1 MVAVH
6 GMDARGNRRDAP
18 IAWGVVV
25 MLHALGACWLL
36 RPKPMA
42 AQQDVALQLVFV
54 QLPPPVVAARSP
66 VPRAAREAASH
77 VRREPATTAAGAA
90 SPMTALRVRPTGE
103 HRQTLRLSPPASG
116 DGPSFQRDVLADRG
130 SVQRPSP
137 ERFPM
142 REPPSP
148 AAMVRG
154 VAQTLFWPPGY
165 SDDPCSGLPEAVAA
179 FSRGRTE
186 RERNLLADAV
196 RERDRYC
203 RR

>member
-1 MVAVH
+1 
-6 GMDARGNRRDAP
+6 MDARGNRRDAP
-18 IAWGVVV
+18 LAWGVVV
-25 MLHALGACWLL
+25 VLHALGACWIL
-36 RPKPMA
+36 RPQPMA
-42 AQQDVALQLVFV
+42 AQQEQALQLVFV
-54 QLPPPVVAARSP
+54 RLPPPVVAARSP
-66 VPRAAREAASH
+66 VPRIARETASP
-77 VRREPATTAAGAA
+77 VRREPATTSADAP
-90 SPMTALRVRPTGE
+90 SPMPASRVQSADE
-103 HRQTLRLSPPASG
+103 HRQPLRLAPPALG
-116 DGPSFQRDVLADRG
+116 DVPSFQRDVLADRG
-130 SVQRPSP
+130 SVQRPPP

-154 VAQTLFWPPGY
+154 VAQALFWPPGY